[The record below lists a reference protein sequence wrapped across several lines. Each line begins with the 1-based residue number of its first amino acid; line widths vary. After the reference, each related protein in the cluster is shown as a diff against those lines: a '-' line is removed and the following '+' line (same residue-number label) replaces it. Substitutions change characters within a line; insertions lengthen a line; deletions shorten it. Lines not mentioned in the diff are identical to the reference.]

1 MCSEWRFGVMFCLK
15 GNCLMVTLSAKLGNP
30 TEPMTQG
37 LLLLLSS
44 SRAYQEAL
52 FFAFYFNFVL
62 NFYYIYLSV
71 DKID

>member
-1 MCSEWRFGVMFCLK
+1 
-15 GNCLMVTLSAKLGNP
+15 MVTLSAKLGNP